1 MNSIPL
7 TCDCGYGNGQL
18 HAPNTFCWVKTPKE
32 ITVNSDFRGQLTT
45 SSDALKFMLAGD
57 ARITIVNSDTKSR
70 FTYRI
75 SAPSKETERGGKVR
89 DFAANVRFV
98 NLADNEGTFAFLGTI
113 FLQDRAFR
121 YSRKSRV
128 SMAAPSVV
136 LFHDVFKMLVTDLVD
151 EFISIF
157 HEGVCGRCGRTLTVP
172 TSIASGFGPDCAAL
186 LGVDQPEPAVTP
198 IAGGSEPVVIERPAR
213 KCWKC
218 GGGGRFITRTGR
230 DFGACF
236 PCNGTGEVR

>member
-1 MNSIPL
+1 M
-7 TCDCGYGNGQL
+7 TE
-18 HAPNTFCWVKTPKE
+18 TKE

-45 SSDALKFMLAGD
+45 TSDALKFMLAGD
-57 ARITIVNSDTKSR
+57 ARITLVNRDTPHR

-75 SAPSKETERGGKVR
+75 SAPMKDTERGGQVR

-98 NLADNEGTFAFLGTI
+98 SLADNESTFAFLGTI
-113 FLQDRAFR
+113 FVQDRVFR

-128 SMAAPSVV
+128 GIAAPSVALFQDV
-136 LFHDVFKMLVTDLVD
+136 LSMLVTGQVD
-151 EFISIF
+151 ESIAIF
-157 HEGVCGRCGRTLTVP
+157 HEGSCGRCGRTLTVP

-186 LGVDQPEPAVTP
+186 LGVDQPEPVVAP
-198 IAGGSEPVVIERPAR
+198 IAGGSEPIVIERPAR
-213 KCWKC
+213 PCWKC
-218 GGGGRFITRTGR
+218 GGGGRFITRMGR

>member
-1 MNSIPL
+1 MKQS
-7 TCDCGYGNGQL
+7 TS
-18 HAPNTFCWVKTPKE
+18 TETKE
-32 ITVNSDFRGQLTT
+32 ITVNDFRGQLTT

-172 TSIASGFGPDCAAL
+172 TSIASGFGPDCADL
-186 LGVDQPEPAVTP
+186 LGVDQPEPVVAP
-198 IAGGSEPVVIERPAR
+198 IAGGSNDEVRAPLANWPVTAAPFAPPVR

-218 GGGGRFITRTGR
+218 GGSGRFITRTGR
-230 DFGACF
+230 DFGECF
-236 PCNGTGEVR
+236 PCHGTGEVR